1 MTSQTWLG
9 KPCRITIS
17 PTGRASVLS
26 GKAQFG
32 PVSNV
37 EDNNTTSRAVDSSTN
52 QSQRRRCSQEE
63 PWLAQCLKPEN
74 CLPGMIVGF
83 LLGLFLDLSATRR
96 VSDPRG
102 KSSSSPGKHRSMSAA
117 ASSSSS
123 GGTSEELKMVQF
135 FSLAEVLEKS
145 VMLLDL
151 LPNYRIPSYTC
162 FPYRSVP
169 AGMSGTY
176 RSIRLRYVDCPLP
189 DGTAK
194 IDHRRSIEGEK
205 EKKKKKRKRSK
216 KKEEE
221 KKKVHLAPSSPA
233 RRRRPRPWVAREPS
247 PPSLVI
253 FLPRGE
259 KDRGDIAPF
268 FYFF

>member
-1 MTSQTWLG
+1 MTSKTWLA

-102 KSSSSPGKHRSMSAA
+102 KSSSRPGKHRSMSAA

-123 GGTSEELKMVQF
+123 SGGTSEELKMVAQ
-135 FSLAEVLEKS
+135 KG
-145 VMLLDL
+145 
-151 LPNYRIPSYTC
+151 

-176 RSIRLRYVDCPLP
+176 RSTRLRYVDRSLP

-205 EKKKKKRKRSK
+205 GKKKKRRKRRK
-216 KKEEE
+216 N
-221 KKKVHLAPSSPA
+221 
-233 RRRRPRPWVAREPS
+233 RRIRKYTLHRPRPWVACE
-247 PPSLVI
+247 
-253 FLPRGE
+253 
-259 KDRGDIAPF
+259 
-268 FYFF
+268 